1 MLIGWF
7 KVLMPAFASCLMNMR
22 IWLCFWLLIVF
33 CDLNFILVSSF
44 NLGVF
49 FSWGNIYV
57 LGMFFAIKIEVAAK
71 NSLLELFSGCMSPA
85 PCCWGWATPVA
96 AKAIKVMRDDRNLMS
111 WTSQIDASWGFV
123 HHPWLCLST
132 IVKIDMYRHSE
143 KAALSGPMSLQGWFE
158 PHRKRR
164 SKEFSCEWL

>member
-7 KVLMPAFASCLMNMR
+7 KVLMPVFASCLTNMR
-22 IWLCFWLLIVF
+22 IWLCFWMFLTS
-33 CDLNFILVSSF
+33 DSILWLKFHSCFFLQS
-44 NLGVF
+44 GSF

-57 LGMFFAIKIEVAAK
+57 LGMFFAIKIEAAAK

-96 AKAIKVMRDDRNLMS
+96 AKAIKVMRDDRN
-111 WTSQIDASWGFV
+111 
-123 HHPWLCLST
+123 HPWLCLSS